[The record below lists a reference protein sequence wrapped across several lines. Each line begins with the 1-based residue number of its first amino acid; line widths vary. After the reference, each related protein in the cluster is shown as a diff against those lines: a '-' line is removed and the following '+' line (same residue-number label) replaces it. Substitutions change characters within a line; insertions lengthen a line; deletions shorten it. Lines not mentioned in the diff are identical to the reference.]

1 MAEMTVS
8 LLSRSQG
15 QVQITRVTGHLTT
28 RISGESTLNPKLAQ
42 MMVHVEV
49 GVSHPLGPRHPTQCC
64 VRKELALRTTE
75 AIKKNAKIL
84 QIGRELGR

>member
-1 MAEMTVS
+1 MTPKE
-8 LLSRSQG
+8 SRHRTS
-15 QVQITRVTGHLTT
+15 RHEDF
-28 RISGESTLNPKLAQ
+28 GESSLSPKLAQ

-49 GVSHPLGPRHPTQCC
+49 GVSHPLGPRHLTQCC

-75 AIKKNAKIL
+75 AIKKNAEIL